1 MTAVVVDASAF
12 VEVGLRTPRGQRAA
26 AILIDAQWHVP
37 AHFDV
42 EVFSAYVRLFR
53 RGLLTREQAQDLLG
67 DLRAISAR
75 RHEVHH
81 RVGLAWHRID
91 NLSPADAIYAELAAS
106 LNAPLVTCDAGL
118 AAQVPDAVLI
128 E

>member
-1 MTAVVVDASAF
+1 MTALVVDASAF
-12 VEVGLRTPRGQRAA
+12 VEVCLRTPRGQRAA
-26 AILIDAQWHVP
+26 AVLVGAQWHVP

-42 EVFSAYVRLFR
+42 EVFSAYARLFK
-53 RGLLTREQAQDLLG
+53 RGLLTRDEARNLLG
-67 DLRAISAR
+67 DLRVINAI

-91 NLSPADAIYAELAAS
+91 NLSPADALYAELAAS

>member
-1 MTAVVVDASAF
+1 MTVLVVDASVF
-12 VEVGLRTPRGQRAA
+12 VEVGLRTPRGLRAA
-26 AILIDAQWHVP
+26 AVLVDAQWHVP

-53 RGLLTREQAQDLLG
+53 RGLLTREQARDLLG
-67 DLRAISAR
+67 DLRAIGAI

-81 RVGLAWHRID
+81 RIGLAWHRID
-91 NLSPADAIYAELAAS
+91 NLSPADAFYAELAAS
-106 LNAPLVTCDAGL
+106 LSAPLVTCDAGL
-118 AAQVPDAVLI
+118 AAQVPDAVLV